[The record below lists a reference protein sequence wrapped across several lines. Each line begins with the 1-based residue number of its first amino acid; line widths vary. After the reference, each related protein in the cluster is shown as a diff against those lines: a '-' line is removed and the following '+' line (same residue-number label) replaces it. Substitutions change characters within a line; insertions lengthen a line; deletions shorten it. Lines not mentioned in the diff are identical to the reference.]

1 MFTRCWTNFWPAK
14 NFDRTFCSHGT
25 VWKFPSVQ
33 MELITGWSFWHL
45 SVVLPSPHA
54 HNVSLT
60 KCKMASR
67 KRKANSDGSTD
78 NEYFTWMD
86 ETALPL
92 NVALSYK
99 KWENVR
105 GGRMR
110 IDMNM
115 VWRITRTFH
124 WKISKQWWIQ
134 SRPRRVSKL

>member
-1 MFTRCWTNFWPAK
+1 
-14 NFDRTFCSHGT
+14 
-25 VWKFPSVQ
+25 
-33 MELITGWSFWHL
+33 
-45 SVVLPSPHA
+45 
-54 HNVSLT
+54 
-60 KCKMASR
+60 MASR

-86 ETALPL
+86 EETALPL

-115 VWRITRTFH
+115 VWGVTRTFH